1 MVAACVVVVVEQLL
15 REHVV
20 AVLPSTLW
28 KTITPDL
35 YIVFW
40 TFSLRDV
47 FLPKDEYTKHIN
59 RLKAEITSQETAM
72 RVANDAGDK
81 PVDAKDK
88 KDWEKKKK
96 TLTETIKKL
105 TDEQPLQTAH
115 TKKVRANPSLGV
127 TVGSV
132 VGATLIVG
140 TGC

>member
-1 MVAACVVVVVEQLL
+1 M
-15 REHVV
+15 
-20 AVLPSTLW
+20 
-28 KTITPDL
+28 
-35 YIVFW
+35 FW